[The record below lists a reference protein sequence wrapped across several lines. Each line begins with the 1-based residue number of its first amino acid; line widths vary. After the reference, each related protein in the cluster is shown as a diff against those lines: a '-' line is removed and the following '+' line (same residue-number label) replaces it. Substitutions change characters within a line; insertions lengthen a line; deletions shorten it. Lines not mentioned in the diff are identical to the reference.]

1 MKKLGIHEENKEIF
15 DKFINI
21 IKSDK
26 EIIKHQNLIKILK
39 KNKTLN
45 ISDDKISLI
54 KKIENDNNISILNLN
69 FSEDEPVII
78 DDLTYKCLKNKFCS
92 KKKKPINK
100 HSLKVFYISMLKN
113 LCNEMIFSKASN
125 KLINNKLKKITK
137 YFLNIDRIK
146 LSLELEKFVNPK
158 IYEEIIFDNLI
169 M

>member
-1 MKKLGIHEENKEIF
+1 
-15 DKFINI
+15 
-21 IKSDK
+21 
-26 EIIKHQNLIKILK
+26 
-39 KNKTLN
+39 
-45 ISDDKISLI
+45 
-54 KKIENDNNISILNLN
+54 
-69 FSEDEPVII
+69 
-78 DDLTYKCLKNKFCS
+78 
-92 KKKKPINK
+92 
-100 HSLKVFYISMLKN
+100 MLKN